1 MLNTKWRGYS
11 YDQKIIESIP
21 ALSDAVFPVSSL
33 NEDGII
39 SAQEDAFEEVVMFVL
54 QNPEKNSAFFLDV
67 FSKEKFYAVSKEHNQ
82 ALAQFLSDLSWYFP
96 ATARSHVHELKR
108 TLSLIS
114 I

>member
-1 MLNTKWRGYS
+1 M
-11 YDQKIIESIP
+11 P
-21 ALSDAVFPVSSL
+21 DAVIPVSSL

-39 SAQEDAFEEVVMFVL
+39 GAQEDAFEETVMFIL
-54 QNPEKNSAFFLDV
+54 QNTEKNSAFFLDV

-96 ATARSHVHELKR
+96 ATARSHIHELKR